1 MADPDTNANDVRDA
15 NDAFYKALSGWL
27 ARGHS
32 AAYAHDTDVTALH
45 EDSKEVAVGWQA
57 VLASWEA
64 VPFDAFSELSV
75 TMSDPVIK
83 ISGSS
88 ARVVGF
94 EKVHGK
100 MKSRAGIRVDG
111 FLERISLRSERAG
124 GCWCI
129 TTPAKRL
136 KNSWTEGILLSHT

>member
-15 NDAFYKALSGWL
+15 NDAFYKALSG
-27 ARGHS
+27 GSIEGIS

-57 VLASWEA
+57 VLASWKA

-100 MKSRAGIRVDG
+100 MKDGREFAWTALGTNIYEKREGRWLMVHHHASKAAEELVD
-111 FLERISLRSERAG
+111 
-124 GCWCI
+124 
-129 TTPAKRL
+129 
-136 KNSWTEGILLSHT
+136 